1 MNVRNGVVSMP
12 ENAVRIIVR
21 TAGHSDANADGDGDG
36 DRDGALASCTPAAA
50 GTERTV

>member
-21 TAGHSDANADGDGDG
+21 TAGQSDADADG

-50 GTERTV
+50 GTEKTV